1 MKKHLLIF
9 GLVLLAM
16 LLFGCT
22 RETGSVLNQTTNE
35 SSTETN
41 ESVVFYFPKIA
52 PSVYEEGFS
61 INYSAKCITEAGT
74 KEYYTEDICGR
85 EGYNATCVIRG
96 IGYASMN
103 GKMGSCDADETGRMC
118 STGMFRYPGP
128 HFYEVRVYSCEQIQS
143 ALGIPCGTNM
153 NLSLLQQRLPA
164 SGLQPLCQGRITF
177 NVTGEY
183 IAPQCVLYSDCNQT
197 CENCD
202 SGRYHCFMRRC
213 VECSA
218 NIQCKRDYLCNTTK
232 FLCEEKK
239 PCEDL
244 GGVVCPPGEDGGC
257 GCMGGNI
264 LYEAKE
270 RCCCKFYSENGYC
283 LQS

>member
-22 RETGSVLNQTTNE
+22 KETEPVLNQTTNE

-41 ESVVFYFPKIA
+41 ESVIFSLPKTV
-52 PSVYEEGFS
+52 PSVYEEGFRVV
-61 INYSAKCITEAGT
+61 YTAKCVEAG
-74 KEYYTEDICGR
+74 KEYYVEEICGR
-85 EGYNATCVIRG
+85 EGYNATCLTRG
-96 IGYASMN
+96 AGHLSMN
-103 GKMGSCDADETGRMC
+103 GTTGPCDADEAGSIC
-118 STGMFRYPGP
+118 STGMFGYPGL
-128 HFYEVRVYSCEQIQS
+128 HFYEVRIYDCEQIQS
-143 ALGIPCGTNM
+143 ALGVPCGTNI
-153 NLSLLQQRLPA
+153 NRSLL
-164 SGLQPLCQGRITF
+164 SELQPLCHGRLTF

-183 IAPQCVLYSDCNQT
+183 IAPQCFLNSDCNQT
-197 CENCD
+197 CENCNR
-202 SGRYHCFMRRC
+202 GRYHCFMRRC

-218 NIQCKRDYLCNTTK
+218 NAYCNRGYLCNTTK
-232 FLCEEKK
+232 FRCEEKI

-264 LYEAKE
+264 LYEARE

-283 LQS
+283 LE